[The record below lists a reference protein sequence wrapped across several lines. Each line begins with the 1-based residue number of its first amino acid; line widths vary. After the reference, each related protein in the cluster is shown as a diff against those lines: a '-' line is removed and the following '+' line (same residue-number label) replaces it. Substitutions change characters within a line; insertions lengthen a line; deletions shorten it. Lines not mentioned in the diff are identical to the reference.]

1 MSAISSI
8 LRRSGT
14 RRKRKLAI
22 GTTGYR
28 PELSDSVP
36 SPITSLLVRPAPYN
50 VAVGAATCGPCHR
63 TTWMLRHAS
72 RHTVP
77 VRQGELWFLG
87 VVVGTA
93 TRHQLRAV
101 IVELDA
107 PVKRGVVVW
116 KGICRKHSTT
126 VKAQI

>member
-8 LRRSGT
+8 LKRDGAR
-14 RRKRKLAI
+14 RKLAI

-36 SPITSLLVRPAPYN
+36 SPITSLLVRPVLYN
-50 VAVGAATCGPCHR
+50 VAVGAPTCGPCHR

-107 PVKRGVVVW
+107 PVKREVVFFGREFVAN
-116 KGICRKHSTT
+116 IP
-126 VKAQI
+126 QP